1 MAGRTRR
8 EFGRDLAL
16 ASGALATAPSWLA
29 AQDSPQPRKLV
40 VGVMG
45 VHGRGAALA
54 DIFAGQPDAEV
65 GWVCE
70 VDDRYAPECV
80 ESVESIQG
88 TSPRVTKDVREVLRQ
103 PDVDALV
110 IAAPDHWHAP
120 ASILAV
126 AAGKHVYV
134 EKPCG
139 HNPREGEL
147 LIEAQKRY
155 GRIIH
160 MGNQRRSWPNVIR
173 CIEALRGG
181 IIGRVYFARGW
192 YANNRESI
200 GVGKE
205 APVPDALDYELWQG
219 PAPRTPYR
227 DNIHPYDWHWFRHW
241 GTGEALN
248 NGSHELDVM
257 RWGLGVDYPTRV
269 VASGGRYHYQDDW
282 EFPDTMSLSI
292 EFEGGCAMSW
302 EGRSCNNYP
311 HEESG
316 RGVIFHGEEGTVVQV
331 EHGYTAYANDDDQT
345 VIEELT
351 GEPSGTDPT
360 NPVSPDAALDEV
372 HVRNFLDGIQKGV
385 PTSSPIEEGHKSV
398 LLGHLGN
405 IAWRT
410 GRVLRVDPASGHIL
424 GDPEAMKLWGREYEP
439 GWEPEV

>member
-1 MAGRTRR
+1 MTGRTRR
-8 EFGRDLAL
+8 EFGKELAL
-16 ASGALATAPSWLA
+16 ATGALATAPSWLA
-29 AQDSPQPRKLV
+29 AQDLAEPRKVV

-45 VHGRGAALA
+45 VRSRGLALA
-54 DIFAGQPDAEV
+54 QIFAAQPGTEV

-70 VDDRYAPECV
+70 VDDRYVGECV
-80 ESVESIQG
+80 ESVQKLQG
-88 TSPRVTKDVREVLRQ
+88 TRPKVTKDVREVLRQ
-103 PDVDALV
+103 PEVDAIA

-126 AAGKHVYV
+126 DAGKHVYV

-147 LIEAQKRY
+147 LIESQKRT

-173 CIEALRGG
+173 CVEALRGG
-181 IIGRVYFARGW
+181 IIGRVTFARGW
-192 YANNRESI
+192 YANDRQSI
-200 GVGKE
+200 GHGKQ
-205 APVPDALDYELWQG
+205 APVPDTLDYELWQG

-227 DNIHPYDWHWFRHW
+227 DNVHPYNWHWFWRW

-248 NGSHELDVM
+248 NGTHELDVM

-269 VASGGRYHYQDDW
+269 VASGGRYHFQDDW
-282 EFPDTMSLSI
+282 EFPDTMVLNL

-302 EGRSCNNYP
+302 EGRSCNRYP
-311 HEESG
+311 QEGMG
-316 RGVIFHGEEGTVVQV
+316 RGVIFHGEQGTVVQL
-331 EHGYTAYANDDDQT
+331 HNGYTAYANDGART
-345 VIEELT
+345 IIEEVT
-351 GEPSGTDPT
+351 GEPSSSDST
-360 NPVSPDAALDEV
+360 NTVSPDFALDEL
-372 HVRNFLDGIQKGV
+372 HVQNFLRGVRDDV

-410 GRVLRVDPASGHIL
+410 GRALEVDPGSGHIV
-424 GDPEAMKLWGREYEP
+424 GDRQAMELWGRDYEP
-439 GWEPEV
+439 GWEPAV